1 MLINNYDDAMK
12 SKQTLHLGLGTF
24 YVSKDLMVK
33 LDRLVSLD
41 NARGTLY
48 STQIWSKSTE
58 SGCK

>member
-1 MLINNYDDAMK
+1 MNYDDAIE
-12 SKQTLHLGLGTF
+12 SKQTMYLGLGTF
-24 YVSKDLMVK
+24 YVSKDLKVK

-48 STQIWSKSTE
+48 YTQIWSKSTE